1 MTFRIEVLFIL
12 LKFLEKNAEGETFTN
27 FFRGLSEA
35 KTPLMVLVELLR
47 EVEKIVLNS
56 RAPKDKG

>member
-1 MTFRIEVLFIL
+1 MYTKRV
-12 LKFLEKNAEGETFTN
+12 NAEGETFTN
-27 FFRGLSEA
+27 LFRGLSEA